1 VNGAIELGAITGPI
15 VHHERVGV
23 SETVRGRC
31 RVETRWRG
39 ITVTHT
45 DQDVEGMVEIVPL
58 DIRAEAFDGR
68 LDRSHR

>member
-1 VNGAIELGAITGPI
+1 M
-15 VHHERVGV
+15 GV
-23 SETVRGRC
+23 LAEAVRGQC

-39 ITVTHT
+39 ITVTHA
-45 DQDVEGMVEIVPL
+45 DQDIEGMVEIVPL